1 MDNMQ
6 FRCGGAATS
15 FLYTACMGRI
25 SEQTFGELLSA
36 VGSRT
41 PSPGGGAVASAC
53 GALAAAL
60 AKMVVA
66 YSLGKK
72 SLAEHQPA
80 LERADGALER
90 TIDMLVQLAQEDA
103 EAYALVNELGR
114 LPEGDPRRAQEYSAA
129 VEAAVQ
135 APRSVLGVCCDLLRM
150 LESLTTT
157 SNRHLR
163 SDLAIAAILA
173 EAAGKSAWWNVC
185 VNLDLLS
192 DESRR
197 ATLRAECQRMLADAA
212 TRRVHIERACEA

>member
-1 MDNMQ
+1 M
-6 FRCGGAATS
+6 T
-15 FLYTACMGRI
+15 RI
-25 SEQTFGELLSA
+25 SDQPFGDLLA
-36 VGSRT
+36 RVGSKT
-41 PSPGGGAVASAC
+41 PAPGGGAVASAC

-72 SLAEHQPA
+72 NLAEHQPT
-80 LERADGALER
+80 LERVDGALER
-90 TIDMLVQLAQEDA
+90 TIEMLLQLAEEDA
-103 EAYALVNELGR
+103 AAYALVNELGK
-114 LPEGDPRRAQEYSAA
+114 LPPEDERRAAEYPAA

-135 APRSVLGVCCDLLRM
+135 APRSVVGVCCDLLRM

-173 EAAGKSAWWNVC
+173 EAAAKGGWWNVS
-185 VNLDLLS
+185 VNLELLS

-197 ATLRAECQRMLADAA
+197 VTLRAECQKMLAEAA
-212 TRRVHIERACEA
+212 TRRVHIERACE

>member
-1 MDNMQ
+1 MSSISDRSFAQ
-6 FRCGGAATS
+6 LLAA
-15 FLYTACMGRI
+15 I
-25 SEQTFGELLSA
+25 
-36 VGSRT
+36 GSKT
-41 PSPGGGAVASAC
+41 PAPGGGAVASAC

-72 SLAEHQPA
+72 NLAEHQPT
-80 LERADGALER
+80 LERVGAALER
-90 TIDMLVQLAQEDA
+90 TMEMLLTLAQEDA
-103 EAYALVNELGR
+103 EAYALVNELSK
-114 LPEGDPRRAQEYSAA
+114 LPAEDPRRMAEYPAA

-135 APRSVLGVCCDLLRM
+135 APRSVVGVCCDLLRM
-150 LESLTTT
+150 LEPLTTA

-173 EAAGKSAWWNVC
+173 EAAAKSGWWNVN

-197 ATLRAECQRMLADAA
+197 ATLRAECQKMLAEAA
-212 TRRVHIERACEA
+212 TRRVHIERACEG